1 MLPVSAEVS
10 AESAFTSADFEALIE
25 RLVGLLVDR
34 VGEDIPKE
42 DLPPGVDEP
51 HRAEVLQ
58 CTVSEL
64 GDLEGRKHACDAG
77 THAGPDVGL
86 EVIFENEARLDQE
99 TARRRV
105 EEWLET
111 PNPALAGSCPNQ
123 VLQGDDEMARKYLLD
138 MIAGFECGVY
148 S

>member
-1 MLPVSAEVS
+1 MSAGDIGTYAS
-10 AESAFTSADFEALIE
+10 PDF
-25 RLVGLLVDR
+25 
-34 VGEDIPKE
+34 
-42 DLPPGVDEP
+42 
-51 HRAEVLQ
+51 
-58 CTVSEL
+58 
-64 GDLEGRKHACDAG
+64 
-77 THAGPDVGL
+77 GL
-86 EVIFENEARLDQE
+86 EVIFESEAHLDQE

-123 VLQGDDEMARKYLLD
+123 VLKGDDEMARKYLLD